1 MTRRRS
7 GTGLSHHRPTAEPA
21 AHSTGAWYVALIS
34 VVLLVA
40 TGIYAAFL
48 YQQVEHGRE
57 AVEQLTIGQELLRAD
72 RDEILQKMRER
83 EVTLS
88 TLEAAREQD
97 ELRLEGLEE
106 QRRRLQGDVLKLTQ
120 TLARSGQGAEGAVL
134 DAEQNTAF
142 DRLQRERDRL
152 DLELEG
158 ARADISRLNTALS
171 EKEEQLAEQA
181 ATLRDHQAKIE
192 VMGKQT
198 TELEAAKA
206 SQALDMERLEQ
217 QLAERRESERR
228 LQIVRG
234 HRASLGEA
242 KPYIAEVGPEE
253 WRVIESWL
261 ALQLRRPMAIPDL
274 SAHGWSYEGA
284 RLLGVIDGPPMAM
297 LLYADADE
305 RPVSLTVAQDGG
317 GDRPLEFNENGGLAL
332 AEWREE
338 RHAFFLAG
346 EADEDLLERV
356 AIDLQN
362 QPPML
367 SEDAPVPVSRYI
379 RPNFRPKAEP

>member
-1 MTRRRS
+1 MS
-7 GTGLSHHRPTAEPA
+7 LPD
-21 AHSTGAWYVALIS
+21 
-34 VVLLVA
+34 
-40 TGIYAAFL
+40 IYAAFL
-48 YQQVEHGRE
+48 HQQADHGRE

-97 ELRLEGLEE
+97 QLRLEGLEE
-106 QRRRLQGDVLKLTQ
+106 QRRRLQGDVLTLTQ
-120 TLARSGQGAEGAVL
+120 TLARSEPGTDGAAL
-134 DAEQNTAF
+134 DAEQKSAF

-152 DLELEG
+152 DLELQA
-158 ARADISRLNTALS
+158 ARADMSRMKTAVS
-171 EKEEQLAEQA
+171 EKEELLAEQA
-181 ATLRDHQAKIE
+181 VTLRDHQAKIE
-192 VMGKQT
+192 AMGKQT

-206 SQALDMERLEQ
+206 SQALDVERLGQ

-242 KPYIAEVGPEE
+242 RPYIAEVGPEE

-261 ALQLRRPMAIPDL
+261 AQQLRRPMAVPDL

-305 RPVSLTVAQDGG
+305 RPVSLTVARDGG
-317 GDRPLEFNENGGLAL
+317 GDRPLEVSENGGLAL
-332 AEWREE
+332 VEWREE
-338 RHAFFLAG
+338 RHAFFLTG
-346 EADEDLLERV
+346 EADEDMLERV

-379 RPNFRPKAEP
+379 RPSLRPKVEP